1 MQLTWYGHST
11 MLLRDDRTIHADPPP
26 RQGQPLD
33 PATGLPYA
41 DWDGV
46 YRGGAS
52 VLVDP
57 FFEGN
62 PLAPDWKSIPRPDII
77 AVTHDHADH
86 LGQAVPLA
94 LATGATVACIV
105 DLVPL
110 FVEQGVDPVRVVGW
124 NVGGTVNIRG
134 VRVTMTPALHSAG
147 RGVPVGFVFEF
158 GDGGPVVYH
167 AGDTGLFGDMRLIGE
182 CFALDAALVP
192 VGGHYTMDGEQ
203 AARACALLGVRTA
216 VPMHYKTFALLDT
229 TPDACVEA
237 LKRHAPRCRAIM
249 PEVGHPATLP
259 CSRN

>member
-11 MLLRDDRTIHADPPP
+11 MFLHDDWFNCHPSASRERPI
-26 RQGQPLD
+26 D
-33 PATGLPYA
+33 PATGLPYP
-41 DWDGV
+41 DWNGI
-46 YRGGAS
+46 YMGQTS

-62 PLAPDWKSIPRPDII
+62 PLAPDWNAIPRPDII

-110 FVEQGVDPVRVVGW
+110 FVEQGVDPARVVSW

-134 VRVTMTPALHSAG
+134 VRITMTPALHSADH
-147 RGVPVGFVFEF
+147 GVPVGFVFEF
-158 GDGGPVVYH
+158 GKGGPTVYH
-167 AGDTGLFGDMRLIGE
+167 AGDTGIFGDMRLIGE
-182 CFALDAALVP
+182 CFAPDVALLP

-203 AARACALLGVRTA
+203 AARACALLGVKAA
-216 VPMHYKTFALLDT
+216 VPMHYKTFALLDA
-229 TPDACVEA
+229 TPDAFVEA
-237 LKRHAPRCRAIM
+237 LKHHAPHCLALVPKAGQEIS
-249 PEVGHPATLP
+249 LP